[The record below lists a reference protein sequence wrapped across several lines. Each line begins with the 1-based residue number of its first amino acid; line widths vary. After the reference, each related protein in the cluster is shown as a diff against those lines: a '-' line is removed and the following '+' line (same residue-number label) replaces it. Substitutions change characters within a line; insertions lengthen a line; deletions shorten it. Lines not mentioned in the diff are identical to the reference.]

1 MVGFMFDRKMIPIAV
16 LAFWASHAVAG
27 SVHVSLEWPAG
38 MPAAGV
44 ARTKIQAVRA
54 VGSGD
59 SGAPVE
65 AEAGPDGAVV
75 ELADGVWWVQASAPG
90 YWSQDAEVTVARQAP
105 AGVKL
110 MLWPAAS
117 LHGEI
122 VAAGGESLP
131 TSLEVRL
138 NAIPPPAGEAAAPQ
152 APGMRPELTP
162 SIARLNCRIT
172 ETTWSCVGPAGL
184 FDVRLE
190 AAGFAPRYEW
200 GVSLKAAE
208 NTDLGRTELRRAAS
222 VFGRAVRKDG
232 AGPPGPCRATLQPD
246 DQRRSGAESDAESAP
261 ADETSL
267 SVLLSR
273 SGYFQLVGMQPGSH
287 VLSIECQGASGLRE
301 LRVQADD
308 ETRIDPPLQLEEQ
321 TLEIA
326 VTPNLDPAGQPWR
339 LTVDATAPRLRRIA
353 DKASTSADG
362 RWIRRGM
369 MAATY
374 RVVVSSADGTAWLQR
389 DFNLRAGSGPLSLR
403 LASARVAGRVA
414 LGTQPVRARL
424 VFFNQA
430 GGEPVTLNSDEDGR
444 FHGALPIAPDARE
457 TTWIVEA
464 HVAQPASER
473 RIAAVSVPTLT
484 GGAWLDLSLPTIAVR
499 GAVRSEEGQPQSSIQ
514 VTFEGSNGF
523 RTTTSTDDAGRFE
536 IPVLSPGRY
545 TAVADSPEGASD
557 RTPFEVTDGSES
569 ELSLTIHPSM
579 RIPFYVVS
587 NQGPVSDAAVQVWI
601 TPGVPRAFARTD
613 QDGRFEVRL
622 QAGTTEVGL
631 TVGAPGYALKLIRM
645 PVSSESDPSQNA
657 NTITLAAS
665 GGTLV
670 LNLQPPNRAPD
681 TSAAFYL
688 VHNGAIQDA
697 RTVAG
702 WGTDQA
708 VASVDG
714 PAVVDAIEPGAYA
727 LCLLADP
734 AELWQGALPSEH
746 CRTGSVEPGGTL
758 TLQPR

>member
-1 MVGFMFDRKMIPIAV
+1 LENDFSRGA
-16 LAFWASHAVAG
+16 AFWASQALAVP
-27 SVHVSLEWPAG
+27 VHVSLEWPAG
-38 MPAAGV
+38 MPASGA
-44 ARTKIQAVRA
+44 ARTRIQAVRA

-59 SGAPVE
+59 SGAPLE

-75 ELADGVWWVQASAPG
+75 ELSDGVWWVQASAPG
-90 YWSQDAEVTVARQAP
+90 YWSQEAEITVAGQTP
-105 AGVKL
+105 AAVKVA
-110 MLWPAAS
+110 LWPAAS

-122 VAAGGESLP
+122 VAAEGESLP

-138 NAIPPPAGEAAAPQ
+138 NAVTVPAVSQASGAQRESSPP
-152 APGMRPELTP
+152 R
-162 SIARLNCRIT
+162 ARLNCRIS
-172 ETTWSCVGPAGL
+172 ETTWSCVGPVGL

-208 NTDLGRTELRRAAS
+208 STDVGRTELRRGAS

-232 AGPPGPCRATLQPD
+232 SDPPGPCRATLQPD
-246 DQRRSGAESDAESAP
+246 DQRRGGAEPDAESAP
-261 ADETSL
+261 ADERNL
-267 SVLLSR
+267 SVPLSPH
-273 SGYFQLVGMQPGSH
+273 GYFQLVGVQPGSH
-287 VLSIECQGASGLRE
+287 VLSIACQAASGLRE
-301 LRVQADD
+301 LRAQADD

-326 VTPNLDPAGQPWR
+326 VTPNVDPAGQPWR

-353 DKASTSADG
+353 DKAVMSADG

-369 MAATY
+369 MAGTY
-374 RVVVSSADGTAWLQR
+374 RVVVSSAGGTSWLQR

-403 LASARVAGRVA
+403 LASAKVAGQVV

-424 VFFNQA
+424 LFFNQA

-444 FHGALPIAPDARE
+444 FHGVLPIAPDARE

-464 HVAQPASER
+464 HVAQPASAR
-473 RIAAVSVPTLT
+473 RIAGVSVPALT
-484 GGAWLDLSLPTIAVR
+484 GGAWLDLSMPTIAVR
-499 GAVRSEEGQPQSSIQ
+499 GAVHSEDGQPQRSIQ
-514 VTFEGSNGF
+514 VTFEESSGF

-536 IPVLSPGRY
+536 MPVLSPGRY

-569 ELSLTIHPSM
+569 ELSLTIHRSM

-613 QDGRFEVRL
+613 QDGRFAVKL

-657 NTITLAAS
+657 NTITLGNS
-665 GGTLV
+665 SGTLV
-670 LNLQPPNRAPD
+670 LNLQPPNRTPD
-681 TSAAFYL
+681 PSAAFYL

-702 WGTDQA
+702 WGSDQA

-734 AELWQGALPSEH
+734 SELWQGALPSEH
-746 CRTGSVEPGGTL
+746 CRSGSVEPGGTL

>member
-1 MVGFMFDRKMIPIAV
+1 MFDRKMIPIAV

-27 SVHVSLEWPAG
+27 SVHVSFEWPAG
-38 MPAAGV
+38 MPASGV
-44 ARTKIQAVRA
+44 ARARIQAFRA

-65 AEAGPDGAVV
+65 ADAGPDGAVV

-90 YWSQDAEVTVARQAP
+90 YWSQEADVTVARQAP

-110 MLWPAAS
+110 TLWPAAS

-138 NAIPPPAGEAAAPQ
+138 NAVLASAGAQ
-152 APGMRPELTP
+152 PESSLLH
-162 SIARLNCRIT
+162 ARLNCQISK
-172 ETTWSCVGPAGL
+172 TTWSCVGPAGL
-184 FDVRLE
+184 FDLRLE
-190 AAGFAPRYEW
+190 AADFAPRYEW
-200 GVSLKAAE
+200 GVNLKAAE
-208 NTDLGRTELRRAAS
+208 NTDLGRTKLRRAAS

-232 AGPPGPCRATLQPD
+232 ADPPGPCRATLQAD
-246 DQRRSGAESDAESAP
+246 DQRRGTAESDAESAP

-267 SVLLSR
+267 SVPLSPR
-273 SGYFQLVGMQPGSH
+273 GYFQLVGMQPGNH
-287 VLSIECQGASGLRE
+287 VLSIACQGASGLRE

-308 ETRIDPPLQLEEQ
+308 ETRINPPLQLEEQ

-339 LTVDATAPRLRRIA
+339 LTVDATAPRLQRIA

-369 MAATY
+369 MAGTY
-374 RVVVSSADGTAWLQR
+374 RVVVSSAGGTAWLQR
-389 DFNLRAGSGPLSLR
+389 DFNLRAGGGPLSLH
-403 LASARVAGRVA
+403 LASAKVAGRVA

-424 VFFNQA
+424 LFFNQA

-444 FHGALPIAPDARE
+444 FHGVLPIAPDARE
-457 TTWIVEA
+457 TTWIVDA

-473 RIAAVSVPTLT
+473 RIAGVSVPTLA

-499 GAVRSEEGQPQSSIQ
+499 GAVHSEEGQPQRSIQ
-514 VTFEGSNGF
+514 VAFEGSSGF

-536 IPVLSPGRY
+536 MPVLSPGRY

-613 QDGRFEVRL
+613 QDGRFEVKL

-645 PVSSESDPSQNA
+645 PVSSESDPPQNA

-670 LNLQPPNRAPD
+670 LNLQLPNRTPD
-681 TSAAFYL
+681 TPAAFYL

-702 WGTDQA
+702 WGTDQTI
-708 VASVDG
+708 ASVDG